1 MTDAAH
7 YLTRADQIARLLK
20 LKIENGEWIERLP
33 PERQLAAQI
42 GVARETLR
50 KALAQL
56 REEGVIEPKAQAGTL
71 ITLPDASR
79 QRIGSKRV
87 GILLLMKVTYA
98 TNRTLTWMSEVCR
111 LLFQKGVDVEI
122 HEQYRHKRGFFQRLD
137 KVAPCDFWLMFYP
150 TNQAVAWAVKN
161 YPGRSLV
168 AATVKKET
176 GISSVDIHYRALCYH
191 AVGRMIHYGHRHLVL
206 ILQHREWGADA
217 ESIAGFRQAIEHSGH
232 ANVTGEVVYHHGTP
246 ESLCALAD
254 RLLERKP
261 RPTAWLV
268 AVAPHFLTI
277 SMHLQRRGVAVPEEI
292 SLVSQD
298 AEAWQHFALPEP
310 TRYEANIQLL
320 AKHTARYVLNGLRC
334 RYRQAQEIRVIPE
347 LKPGK
352 TLGPAP

>member
-1 MTDAAH
+1 M
-7 YLTRADQIARLLK
+7 
-20 LKIENGEWIERLP
+20 
-33 PERQLAAQI
+33 

-56 REEGVIEPKAQAGTL
+56 KEEGVITSQAQAGTF
-71 ITLPDASR
+71 INPYYCPQ
-79 QRIGSKRV
+79 QRIGNKRV
-87 GILLLMKVTYA
+87 GILLLMKVAYA

-122 HEQYRHKRGFFQRLD
+122 HEQYRHKRGFFHRLD
-137 KVAPCDFWLMFYP
+137 KMARCDFWLMYYP
-150 TNQAVAWAVKN
+150 TNQAVEWAAGN
-161 YPGRSLV
+161 HLGRSLV

-232 ANVTGEVVYHHGTP
+232 PDVTGDVVYHHGTP
-246 ESLCALAD
+246 ESLCALVD

-261 RPTAWLV
+261 RPTAWLI

-277 SMHLQRRGVAVPEEI
+277 SMYLQRRGVAVPEEI

-298 AEAWQHFALPEP
+298 AEAWQHFAYPEP
-310 TRYEANIQLL
+310 TRYEVNIQLL
-320 AKHTARYVLNGLRC
+320 ARQTARYVLNGLRH
-334 RYRQAQEIRVIPE
+334 RYRQAQEIRIIPE
-347 LKPGK
+347 LIPGK